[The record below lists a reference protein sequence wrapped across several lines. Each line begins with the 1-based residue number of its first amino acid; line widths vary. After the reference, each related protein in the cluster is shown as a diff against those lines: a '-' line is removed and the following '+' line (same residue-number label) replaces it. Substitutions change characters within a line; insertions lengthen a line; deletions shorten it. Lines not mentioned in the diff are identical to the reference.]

1 MSSSSVAA
9 ATGET
14 ASGWRTPGAILLVS
28 SYELGHQPLAVASP
42 RAFLEHAGYRPSGLD
57 IAVTPFDAG
66 HVRRARFVGM
76 SVPMHT
82 ALRLGVRAAER
93 IRALNPACHI
103 AFYGMYAHLNAD
115 YLLEH
120 VADSVLGGE
129 CEAAL
134 VSLVQALEAGGTG
147 PVEGVAQRPPR
158 SWERPDVVEDD
169 FRRFCRRHGRR
180 RHRASARSRSCGAFT
195 LRNSSSGSPKAFT
208 WARERIPTLTSAWK
222 EIAAK
227 SAPP

>member
-1 MSSSSVAA
+1 MSSNSVAA
-9 ATGET
+9 AAAET

-57 IAVTPFDAG
+57 SAATPCDAG

-103 AFYGMYAHLNAD
+103 AFYGMYAHLNAA

-134 VSLVQALEAGGTG
+134 VSLVQALEAGDTG
-147 PVEGVAQRPPR
+147 PAEGGARP
-158 SWERPDVVEDD
+158 
-169 FRRFCRRHGRR
+169 GRR
-180 RHRASARSRSCGAFT
+180 
-195 LRNSSSGSPKAFT
+195 
-208 WARERIPTLTSAWK
+208 
-222 EIAAK
+222 
-227 SAPP
+227 APPAVQRLPFLLPSRRAPPSLPPSSPIPP

>member
-1 MSSSSVAA
+1 MSSRPVAA

-28 SYELGHQPLAVASP
+28 SYELVHQPLAVASP
-42 RAFLEHAGYRPSGLD
+42 RAFLEHAGYRPSGFD

-103 AFYGMYAHLNAD
+103 AFYAMYAHFHAD

-134 VSLVQALEAGGTG
+134 VSLVQALDAG
-147 PVEGVAQRPPR
+147 P
-158 SWERPDVVEDD
+158 
-169 FRRFCRRHGRR
+169 H
-180 RHRASARSRSCGAFT
+180 
-195 LRNSSSGSPKAFT
+195 
-208 WARERIPTLTSAWK
+208 
-222 EIAAK
+222 
-227 SAPP
+227 

>member
-1 MSSSSVAA
+1 MSSTSVAA
-9 ATGET
+9 AAAET

-57 IAVTPFDAG
+57 IAVTPFEAG
-66 HVRRARFVGM
+66 HVRGARFVGM

-103 AFYGMYAHLNAD
+103 AFYGTYAHLNAY

-134 VSLVQALEAGGTG
+134 VSLVQALEARG
-147 PVEGVAQRPPR
+147 PRPAARVPPRRPPPPPPFP
-158 SWERPDVVEDD
+158 RPP
-169 FRRFCRRHGRR
+169 FPRPTPPRH
-180 RHRASARSRSCGAFT
+180 
-195 LRNSSSGSPKAFT
+195 
-208 WARERIPTLTSAWK
+208 
-222 EIAAK
+222 
-227 SAPP
+227 PPP

>member
-42 RAFLEHAGYRPSGLD
+42 RAFLAHACYRPSGLD

-93 IRALNPACHI
+93 IDRKSTRL
-103 AFYGMYAHLNAD
+103 
-115 YLLEH
+115 
-120 VADSVLGGE
+120 
-129 CEAAL
+129 
-134 VSLVQALEAGGTG
+134 
-147 PVEGVAQRPPR
+147 
-158 SWERPDVVEDD
+158 
-169 FRRFCRRHGRR
+169 
-180 RHRASARSRSCGAFT
+180 
-195 LRNSSSGSPKAFT
+195 NSSHT
-208 WARERIPTLTSAWK
+208 
-222 EIAAK
+222 
-227 SAPP
+227 